1 VTSRGQET
9 DVDGISVESKNLIQQ
24 SMKEALLH
32 MVKTTKATKMTA
44 KGEPP
49 KEYEKII

>member
-1 VTSRGQET
+1 MTSRGQET
-9 DVDGISVESKNLIQQ
+9 DVEGISVESKNLIQQ
-24 SMKEALLH
+24 SMKEALIH
-32 MVKTTKATKMTA
+32 MVKTTKAAKMVP